1 MAVYL
6 IDYENV
12 NATGL
17 VGVDKLSRHDEVYI
31 MTSVNAPTI
40 SLTALPSLLASP
52 AKINVEILKVG
63 HANALDFKLLTKL
76 FLHINKRRKYFII
89 SKDGGF
95 QEAINYAKSQGYDN
109 VSMCSSINAALG
121 ADEPVVAVVTKTTPV
136 LFERLEQACS
146 KVNMTLELYERL
158 RTLAKPTKDL
168 QTYYLTCIR
177 TFGQEKG
184 YNIYMET
191 RKLWKELKA

>member
-12 NATGL
+12 NAAGL
-17 VGVDKLSRHDEVYI
+17 VGVDKLSRYDEVYI
-31 MTSVNAPTI
+31 MTSLNAPTI
-40 SLTALPSLLASP
+40 SLATLPSLLASP

-95 QEAINYAKSQGYDN
+95 KEAIDYAKSQGYDN
-109 VSMCSSINAALG
+109 ISMCSSINAALG
-121 ADEPVVAVVTKTTPV
+121 ADEPVAVVTKMTPV
-136 LFERLEQACS
+136 LFEQLEKECS

-158 RTLAKPTKDL
+158 RKVAKPTKSL
-168 QTYYLTCIR
+168 QAYYLACTR

-184 YNIYMET
+184 HDIYIET
-191 RKLWKELKA
+191 RKLWKELRA